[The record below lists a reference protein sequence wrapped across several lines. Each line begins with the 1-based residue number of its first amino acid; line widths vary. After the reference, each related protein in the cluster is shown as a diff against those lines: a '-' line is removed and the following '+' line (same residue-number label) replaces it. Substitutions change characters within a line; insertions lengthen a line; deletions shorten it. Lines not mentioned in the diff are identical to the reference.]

1 MAPSP
6 APRPSPRLADLPPP
20 PQGRRGWP
28 WDVETAPVPSDGGS
42 PLISVVTPSFNQAEF
57 VEATIRSVLL
67 QGYPRLEYRVVD
79 GGSTDGTREVIEK
92 YAPWLAG
99 WSSSKDSGP
108 AQAINRG
115 FALATGDVVSWL
127 NSDDRLLPG
136 TLQAVAKSVTGH
148 PEAVAWVGACRSV
161 DARGKALYVNAPHGL
176 SLPDLA
182 DWMGSAWFAQP
193 ASFYRRG
200 ALQQAGPLD
209 ERLQSSFDVDLF
221 IRLARLGPIVGTDAI
236 WAEETIHPAARTSAA
251 PGRSFAEL
259 RIVQVRQGFEDL
271 ALRRLTEELQELA
284 AYRRIRFVDW
294 IRRAFTSAVLGRR
307 WTGGRSATVPKVK

>member
-6 APRPSPRLADLPPP
+6 APRPPPRLADLPPP
-20 PQGRRGWP
+20 PQGLRGWP
-28 WDVETAPVPSDGGS
+28 WDVETEPVPSDGES

-57 VEATIRSVLL
+57 AEATIRSVLL

-79 GGSTDGTREVIEK
+79 GGSTDGTRRVIEK

-99 WSSSKDSGP
+99 WSSSKDTGP

-115 FALATGDVVSWL
+115 FALATGEVVAWL
-127 NSDDRLLPG
+127 NSDDRYLPG
-136 TLQAVAKSVTGH
+136 TLQAVARSVRSH
-148 PEAVAWVGACRSV
+148 PVAVTWVGACRSV
-161 DARGKALYVNAPHGL
+161 DARGKELYVNVPRGL
-176 SLPDLA
+176 ALPDLA
-182 DWMGSAWFAQP
+182 DWMGAGWFAQP
-193 ASFYRRG
+193 ASFHRR
-200 ALQQAGPLD
+200 AAVQQAGPLD

-221 IRLARLGPIVGTDAI
+221 IRLARLGAIVGTDAL

-259 RIVQVRQGFEDL
+259 RIVQMRQGFEDL

-294 IRRAFTSAVLGRR
+294 FRRAFTSAVLGRR
-307 WTGGRSATVPKVK
+307 WTGSTPPHGPRKP